1 MCLVCVCVCCS
12 ILNTFLKEYSVMVPL
27 MPVQYPS
34 YDVLLCLILVQRADV
49 MLPPPP
55 NLLLETTEHQCF
67 CRKDVHLS
75 AGSNREITAI
85 ILVSF
90 IEPHYDKLTT

>member
-12 ILNTFLKEYSVMVPL
+12 ILNTFLKEYSVIVPL

-49 MLPPPP
+49 MLPPH
-55 NLLLETTEHQCF
+55 LLLETTEHQCF